1 MKPAGP
7 NSALISNTMLCEA
20 SRLLDSHDD
29 RLIWEWDQKAAYR
42 VADLLSLIEATSL
55 HETLYTL
62 PARLDSETENLRLR
76 NELISRGIVKV
87 LDTSEAHE
95 TLAQSIMLTLSK
107 VKNPRRWADA
117 DNVDKTID
125 FEGRLQNEVA
135 SFLMLNKAS
144 ESSLRLDEPFEYDDR
159 GGAPEVDSLEDLG
172 RHVIEG
178 LDYGAS
184 GAYENSTSIL
194 RDMYYVLAAE
204 EFELSYWPQW
214 TRQKF
219 SSQFPN
225 YLNKTQLMELYS
237 KLADAFKTK
246 VNEVSRYHKG
256 GVAFVPP
263 FAALVL
269 SRASKRQEI
278 TDRILEVRDEY
289 AGLRDKLSDLDEE
302 RSAGT
307 SMGELIDVVNRQKF
321 LLEQLSSAFD
331 RPSKVNLEAVI
342 RYVPHVIKP
351 AAAPA
356 DPTSYSAELL
366 LLPVRQLITWWKR
379 RPISKFFVLA
389 DKVKRAEHYPDLIQ
403 RLFGE
408 NTMTAY
414 TTNLANNV

>member
-1 MKPAGP
+1 MKPATP
-7 NSALISNTMLCEA
+7 NSALISNTMLCEV
-20 SRLLDSHDD
+20 SRLLESHDD
-29 RLIWEWDQKAAYR
+29 RLIWEWDHKAAYR
-42 VADLLSLIEATSL
+42 VTDLLSLIEAVSL
-55 HETLYTL
+55 HGTLYTL
-62 PARLDSETENLRLR
+62 PARLDSETANLRLR

-95 TLAQSIMLTLSK
+95 PLAQSILDTLSK
-107 VKNPRRWADA
+107 TKTAVS
-117 DNVDKTID
+117 VDDEDRTID
-125 FEGRLQNEVA
+125 FQGKLQDEVA
-135 SFLMLNKAS
+135 SFLMLDKAS
-144 ESSLRLDEPFEYDDR
+144 NPSMRLDDPIEFTDY
-159 GGAPEVDSLEDLG
+159 GAPEMDSLEDLG
-172 RHVIEG
+172 RLLIAG
-178 LDYGAS
+178 LEYGVS

-225 YLNKTQLMELYS
+225 YLSKTQLMELYS
-237 KLADAFKTK
+237 KLADAFKTT
-246 VNEVSRYHKG
+246 VNEVFDDHKG
-256 GVAFVPP
+256 ELAFVPP
-263 FAALVL
+263 FASLVL
-269 SRASKRQEI
+269 SRASKREEI

-302 RSAGT
+302 RSAAT
-307 SMGELIDVVNRQKF
+307 SIGARIEVRNRQKF

-331 RPSKVNLEAVI
+331 RPGRVNLEAII
-342 RYVPHVIKP
+342 RYMPHVIK
-351 AAAPA
+351 AGAKPA

-366 LLPVRQLITWWKR
+366 LLPVRQLITWWRR

-389 DKVKRAEHYPDLIQ
+389 DKVKRTEHYTNLIQ

-414 TTNLANNV
+414 TTTLANNV